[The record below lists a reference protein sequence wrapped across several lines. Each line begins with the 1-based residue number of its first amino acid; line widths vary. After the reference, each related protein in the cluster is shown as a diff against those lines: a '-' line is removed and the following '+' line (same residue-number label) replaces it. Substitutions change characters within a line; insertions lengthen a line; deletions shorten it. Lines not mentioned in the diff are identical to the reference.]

1 MLAVAGCGIEAVA
14 PVAIAHLPNAVHT
27 RATAEQVANVVL
39 DRVKLPPSLE
49 GNRTVPS
56 PALGNPPQRP
66 ATSDLAQATHFFTA
80 PGTMAKTLAFF
91 ERHRPA
97 GYTASGSGQGS
108 SDTGTGQVATVMDAL
123 GGMPPGVSSAQ
134 LLLSVTQISAQRVGI
149 RVDAQ
154 VTWLPPKPAGLT
166 VPARDTTAVVSITE
180 TASYSQVASEHLPA
194 PRRIVV
200 SVPSQVERL
209 RDAADGLVPAAPG
222 VRSCPADLGTR
233 YVVAFA
239 TSPTAAPDMVFTAG
253 SCGFVQVTGRGGQHL
268 STLSNDTAFTETYD
282 RVLGSGGPA
291 GSQPSA

>member
-1 MLAVAGCGIEAVA
+1 MAGCGSEAVA
-14 PVAIAHLPNAVHT
+14 PVAAGAVHT
-27 RATAEQVANVVL
+27 RAAAEQVADLVL
-39 DRVKLPPSLE
+39 HRVKLPPSSE
-49 GNRTVPS
+49 GNRTAPS

-66 ATSDLAQATHFFTA
+66 ATPDLAEATDFA
-80 PGTMAKTLAFF
+80 NASGTVAGTVAFF

-108 SDTGTGQVATVMDAL
+108 SNTGTGQVATVMDAL
-123 GGMPPGVSSAQ
+123 GDMPPGVASAQ
-134 LLLSVTQISAQRVGI
+134 LLLSATQVSAQRVGI

-180 TASYSQVASEHLPA
+180 TASPSQVASEHLPA

-200 SVPSQVERL
+200 SAPSQVERL
-209 RDAADGLVPAAPG
+209 RDAADGLVPAVPG
-222 VRSCPADLGTR
+222 VRSCPADLGTG

-239 TSPTAAPDMVFTAG
+239 TLPTAAPDMTFAAG

-268 STLSNDTAFTETYD
+268 GTLANDGMFTDTYD
-282 RVLGSGGPA
+282 RMLGSGG
-291 GSQPSA
+291 